1 MPLGANAE
9 LNKATLVNAKD
20 IDYVIDLYMGG
31 RAGDK
36 VTVVPDTGSTWLSI
50 ESSTC
55 STCLGTKYDYTGD
68 STFATVDATTIDKNY
83 GAVKTKGFRAS
94 DTICMKASDATAC
107 TAAAFNIFIITY
119 QSGIPSNIDGIWGM
133 ASNFKTT
140 ANSGSLLLDGLKANS
155 KISKK
160 IFAFGLNL
168 KANTSFLDLGMNTID
183 NTRMRSA
190 ANLKYIP
197 AMTDYWWAANMNGIK
212 FGAGQNLTNAYKF
225 ATVTP
230 AFVDSGSTCTY
241 IPKVY
246 YNAILTEILKKAT
259 SHSYN
264 STWGTLVPCSDK
276 ANLDPI

>member
-31 RAGDK
+31 RIADK

-55 STCLGTKYDYTGD
+55 STCLGNKYDYTGD

-83 GAVKTKGFRAS
+83 GAVKTKGFKAS

-246 YNAILTEILKKAT
+246 YNAILT
-259 SHSYN
+259 
-264 STWGTLVPCSDK
+264 
-276 ANLDPI
+276 

>member
-1 MPLGANAE
+1 
-9 LNKATLVNAKD
+9 
-20 IDYVIDLYMGG
+20 
-31 RAGDK
+31 
-36 VTVVPDTGSTWLSI
+36 
-50 ESSTC
+50 
-55 STCLGTKYDYTGD
+55 
-68 STFATVDATTIDKNY
+68 
-83 GAVKTKGFRAS
+83 
-94 DTICMKASDATAC
+94 
-107 TAAAFNIFIITY
+107 
-119 QSGIPSNIDGIWGM
+119 M

-246 YNAILTEILKKAT
+246 FNAILTEILKKAT

-276 ANLDPI
+276 AKLDPI